1 MAPLRSLGFISLTVP
16 KEGIP
21 MRFITVIVS
30 LLLANLLFV
39 GTLAAA
45 DNSGLWHA
53 TVMVSRVSEV
63 NTRIQ
68 DSSFDLGVTAV
79 QAETQVDL
87 IGIKAAGWKYLD
99 TATADPAVNW
109 NTLAFPDSGWPGG
122 TAPLGFG
129 RGDATSTTVAN
140 RPSVYYRH
148 TVSVTDPAEY
158 SALNLRL
165 LRDDAAVVYLN
176 GKEILRSNLP
186 TGTITFNSVP
196 EQIIGPV
203 DGDRYLT
210 ATVPLAA
217 GDLLAGD
224 NVFAVEVHQ
233 HPSELAAATTLGAL
247 TPTSA
252 DFPLRL
258 LFHVDAT
265 GTVRL
270 LKEALIMKDSADSV
284 VVLADSALASGY
296 SGVALRGDTLV
307 GLRTSAIGYDFTG
320 ATTTCSGAMGISS
333 TTDCSFTLPAVH
345 PTNPFL
351 HRFHPDHD
359 NLDEQ
364 FATELQGGSAESYDI
379 ARTIKLIFSSRYPA
393 NPDEPERPTASKPL
407 GWGATQFGGVFT
419 ETITGLHSKTL
430 SVSGW
435 FTIKRIT
442 STTELKQ

>member
-1 MAPLRSLGFISLTVP
+1 MKCTTV
-16 KEGIP
+16 
-21 MRFITVIVS
+21 VVS
-30 LLLANLLFV
+30 FLLVNLLSA
-39 GTLAAA
+39 GPLAAA
-45 DNSGLWHA
+45 GNSGLWHA
-53 TVMVSRVSEV
+53 TVMVNRVSEV

-68 DSSFDLGVTAV
+68 DSIFDLGVVAV
-79 QAETQVDL
+79 LADTTVDL
-87 IGIKAAGWKYLD
+87 IATRAAGWKYLD
-99 TATADPAVNW
+99 TVTADPALNW
-109 NTLAFPDSGWPGG
+109 NSLAFPDSGWPSGS
-122 TAPLGFG
+122 APLGFG
-129 RGDATSTTVAN
+129 RGAATSTTVAN
-140 RPSVYYRH
+140 RPTVYYRH
-148 TVSVTDPAEY
+148 TVSVTAPEQY

-186 TGTITFNSVP
+186 AGTVAVNTAP

-258 LFHVDAT
+258 LFHVDAS

-270 LKEALIMKDSADSV
+270 LKEAIIMKDSADNV
-284 VVLADSALASGY
+284 VVLADSALAGAY
-296 SGVALRGDTLV
+296 SGVALRGDALV
-307 GLRTSAIGYDFTG
+307 GLRTSAVGYDFSG
-320 ATTTCSGAMGISS
+320 ATTTCSGAMGVSS
-333 TTDCSFTLPAVH
+333 TTECSFSLAAAH

-364 FATELQGGSAESYDI
+364 FATELQGAAAESFDLS
-379 ARTIKLIFSSRYPA
+379 RRMKLIFSSRFPA
-393 NPDEPERPTASKPL
+393 NPDEPERPTASKPP

-419 ETITGLHSKTL
+419 ETVSGLHSKTL
-430 SVSGW
+430 STSGW

-442 STTELKQ
+442 AAAELRP